1 MKTIQ
6 LLAGV
11 LHVPS
16 PKWSADFDCIA
27 ALPVVTGD
35 TSIRVVH
42 VGEKIELSDS
52 EANHLIQRGVAIEWV
67 AL

>member
-16 PKWSADFDCIA
+16 ASWAPTFDDIA
-27 ALPVVTGD
+27 GLSVPSGD
-35 TSIRVVH
+35 RSIRVVH
-42 VGEKIELSDS
+42 VGETIELSDS
-52 EANHLIQRGVAIEWV
+52 EANHLIKRGVAIEV
-67 AL
+67 AP